1 MANSAVL
8 CGVLSTSMAK
18 CDIFGEQSKFIEAET
33 SPCLAEGFGF
43 LDTGETTADGLDGA
57 DHLR

>member
-18 CDIFGEQSKFIEAET
+18 CDIFGEQSKFIEAE
-33 SPCLAEGFGF
+33 GFGF

>member
-1 MANSAVL
+1 MQCCAVKMANSAVL

-18 CDIFGEQSKFIEAET
+18 CDIFGEQSKFIEAE
-33 SPCLAEGFGF
+33 GFGF